1 MENALLT
8 SLQLGAYQ
16 LKNRILMAP
25 LTRMRS
31 KDMIPDGL
39 NAEYYAQRASAGLI
53 ISEAT
58 QISQQ
63 GQGYPL
69 TPGIYNEAQIE
80 GWKKVTD
87 SVHAKGGLIFI
98 QLWHVGRMSHS
109 SHQVNHT
116 LPVGPSA
123 VQPVGTTFA
132 ASWERVPFE
141 TPHALELNEIKAI
154 ISDYEQA
161 AINAKAAG
169 FDGVELHAANGY
181 LIQQFLQDKTNH
193 RTDEYGGSIANKAK
207 FLFEVL
213 DKLVAVWGADKV
225 GIRLSP
231 FSTTN
236 DSFDPDSYPAYIYVV
251 KELAKYKLA
260 YLHLVRHRPE
270 ELTDESVAEKEQVLW
285 QLYPGNIIAADAFT
299 VDLAADYVHAGK
311 AAAVAFGRFY
321 ISNPDLVE
329 RISARAELND
339 YDRDTF
345 YGGAE
350 KGYTDYP
357 FLNS

>member
-1 MENALLT
+1 
-8 SLQLGAYQ
+8 
-16 LKNRILMAP
+16 MAP

-31 KDMIPDGL
+31 KDMIPDAL

-58 QISQQ
+58 QISRQ

-69 TPGIYNEAQIE
+69 TPGIYSETQVQ
-80 GWKKVTD
+80 GWKTVTGA
-87 SVHAKGGLIFI
+87 VHEKGGLIFI

-109 SHQVNHT
+109 SHQLNST

-123 VQPVGTTFA
+123 VQPAGTTFA
-132 ASWERVPFE
+132 ASWERVLFE
-141 TPHALELNEIKAI
+141 TPHALEVHEVKAI

-161 AINAKAAG
+161 AVNAKVAG

-181 LIQQFLQDKTNH
+181 LIQQFLQDKTNL
-193 RTDEYGGSIANKAK
+193 RTDEYGGSIVNKAK

-213 DKLVAVWGADKV
+213 DKLVAVWGSDKV

-236 DSFDPDSYPAYIYVV
+236 DSFDPASYPTYTYVV
-251 KELAKYKLA
+251 EKLAKYNLA
-260 YLHLVRHRPE
+260 YLHFVRHRPE
-270 ELTDESVAEKEQVLW
+270 ELKDTLVAEKEQALW

-299 VDLAADYVHAGK
+299 IDLAAEYVKTGK
-311 AAAVAFGRFY
+311 AAAIAFGRYY
-321 ISNPDLVE
+321 ISNPDLPE
-329 RISARAELND
+329 RIAANAGLND
-339 YDRDTF
+339 YDRETF
-345 YGGAE
+345 YGGRE

-357 FLNS
+357 FLNA